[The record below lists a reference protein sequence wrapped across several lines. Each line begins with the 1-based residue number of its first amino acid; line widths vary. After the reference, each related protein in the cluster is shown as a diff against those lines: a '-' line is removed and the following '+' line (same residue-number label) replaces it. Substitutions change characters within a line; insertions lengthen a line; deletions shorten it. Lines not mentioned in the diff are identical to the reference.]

1 MSLPLV
7 LRVRGLKF
15 HEIKVHRKQSTLMLV
30 NWGAAT
36 DTGTLRV
43 QNEDSFL
50 AQDGMFVVADGMGGH
65 NAGEVASAMAIKML
79 GDAQKAGVTDAN
91 QLSEVIKQINKAIF
105 QASADQTDQ
114 RGMGTTL
121 TALALTPSNRN
132 SEVSVSVANIGDS
145 RTYLLR
151 NGEFRQVSVDHSY
164 VQELVSEGLITK
176 EEART
181 HARRNIVTRAL
192 GIEPNVAVDTWT
204 LPLINGDRY
213 ILCSDGLVDE
223 VTDEAIEQCV
233 KQPISP
239 QKLADQLVVIANQNG
254 GRDNITVVVV
264 DVVADGKSATSVSTN
279 NGETVLSARSKKK
292 SLIKKLAV
300 SSAAAAIFVVG
311 VVFVASYLR
320 SGYFV
325 AYESQKTD
333 ARVLIYRGKNFLWVN
348 STIEAD
354 STLTRNNLS
363 YGLAKEISAQP
374 AFSSATDAQD
384 YVNQIRDVIEAAKP

>member
-1 MSLPLV
+1 M
-7 LRVRGLKF
+7 KF
-15 HEIKVHRKQSTLMLV
+15 HEIQGHRKQSTLMLV

-279 NGETVLSARSKKK
+279 NGETVLSATSKKK

-300 SSAAAAIFVVG
+300 SSAVAAIFVVG

>member
-1 MSLPLV
+1 
-7 LRVRGLKF
+7 LKF
-15 HEIKVHRKQSTLMLV
+15 HEIQGHRKQSTLMLV

-279 NGETVLSARSKKK
+279 NGETVLSAASKKK

-300 SSAAAAIFVVG
+300 SSAVAAIFVVG

>member
-15 HEIKVHRKQSTLMLV
+15 HEIQGRRKQSALMLV

-36 DTGTLRV
+36 DTGALRV

-50 AQDGMFVVADGMGGH
+50 AEDGMFVVADGMGGH

-79 GDAQKAGVTDAN
+79 GDAQKAGVKDAN

-121 TALALTPSNRN
+121 TALALTPSNRS

-233 KQPISP
+233 KQPIGP
-239 QKLADQLVVIANQNG
+239 QKLANQLVVIANQNG

-264 DVVADGKSATSVSTN
+264 DVVADGKSATSVATN

>member
-1 MSLPLV
+1 MV

-15 HEIKVHRKQSTLMLV
+15 HEIQGRRKQSALMLV

-279 NGETVLSARSKKK
+279 NGETVLSATSKKK

>member
-1 MSLPLV
+1 
-7 LRVRGLKF
+7 LKF
-15 HEIKVHRKQSTLMLV
+15 HEIQGHRKQSTLMLV

-79 GDAQKAGVTDAN
+79 GDAQKAGVADAN

-279 NGETVLSARSKKK
+279 NGENVLSATSKKK

-354 STLTRNNLS
+354 STLTRKNLS

>member
-1 MSLPLV
+1 MV

-15 HEIKVHRKQSTLMLV
+15 HEIQGHRKQSTLMLV

-105 QASADQTDQ
+105 RASADQTDQ

-279 NGETVLSARSKKK
+279 NGETVLSATSKKK

-333 ARVLIYRGKNFLWVN
+333 ARVLIYRGKNFLWIN

>member
-79 GDAQKAGVTDAN
+79 GDAQKAGVADAN

-264 DVVADGKSATSVSTN
+264 DVVADGKSATSVSAN
-279 NGETVLSARSKKK
+279 NGETVLSAASKKK
-292 SLIKKLAV
+292 SLIKKLAI
-300 SSAAAAIFVVG
+300 SSAAAAVFVVG

>member
-1 MSLPLV
+1 
-7 LRVRGLKF
+7 
-15 HEIKVHRKQSTLMLV
+15 MLV

-79 GDAQKAGVTDAN
+79 GDAQKVGVADAN
-91 QLSEVIKQINKAIF
+91 QLSEVIKRINKAIF

-279 NGETVLSARSKKK
+279 SGETVLSATSTKK

-300 SSAAAAIFVVG
+300 SSAIAAIFVVG

-348 STIEAD
+348 PTIEAD
-354 STLTRNNLS
+354 STLTRDNLS

-374 AFSSATDAQD
+374 AFGSATDAQD

>member
-1 MSLPLV
+1 
-7 LRVRGLKF
+7 LKF
-15 HEIKVHRKQSTLMLV
+15 HEIQGHRKQSTLMLV

-279 NGETVLSARSKKK
+279 NGETVLSATSKKK
-292 SLIKKLAV
+292 LLIKKLAI
-300 SSAAAAIFVVG
+300 SSAVAAIFVVG

>member
-15 HEIKVHRKQSTLMLV
+15 HEIQSRRKQNTLMLV

-264 DVVADGKSATSVSTN
+264 DVVADGKSATSVATN

>member
-1 MSLPLV
+1 MV

-50 AQDGMFVVADGMGGH
+50 AEDGMFVVADGMGGH

-239 QKLADQLVVIANQNG
+239 QRLADQLVVIANQNG

-279 NGETVLSARSKKK
+279 NGETVLSATSKKK
-292 SLIKKLAV
+292 SLIKKLAI

>member
-1 MSLPLV
+1 
-7 LRVRGLKF
+7 LKF
-15 HEIKVHRKQSTLMLV
+15 HEIQGHRKQSTLMLV

-279 NGETVLSARSKKK
+279 NGENVLSATSKKK
-292 SLIKKLAV
+292 SLIKKLAI
-300 SSAAAAIFVVG
+300 SSAAAAVFVVG

-333 ARVLIYRGKNFLWVN
+333 ARVLIYRGKNFLWIN

-354 STLTRNNLS
+354 STLTRKNLS

>member
-1 MSLPLV
+1 V
-7 LRVRGLKF
+7 QGLKF
-15 HEIKVHRKQSTLMLV
+15 HEIQGHRKQSTLMLV

-79 GDAQKAGVTDAN
+79 GDAQKAGVADAN
-91 QLSEVIKQINKAIF
+91 QLSEVIKQINKSIF

-264 DVVADGKSATSVSTN
+264 DVVADGKSATSVSAN
-279 NGETVLSARSKKK
+279 NGETVLSATSKKK

-300 SSAAAAIFVVG
+300 SSAVAAIFVVG

>member
-1 MSLPLV
+1 MV

-15 HEIKVHRKQSTLMLV
+15 HEIQGRRKQSALMLV

-36 DTGTLRV
+36 DTGALRV

-50 AQDGMFVVADGMGGH
+50 AEDGMFVVADGMGGH

-79 GDAQKAGVTDAN
+79 GDAQKAGVKDAN

-279 NGETVLSARSKKK
+279 NGETVLSATSKKK

-333 ARVLIYRGKNFLWVN
+333 ARVLIYRGKNFLWIN

>member
-1 MSLPLV
+1 
-7 LRVRGLKF
+7 
-15 HEIKVHRKQSTLMLV
+15 MLV

-50 AQDGMFVVADGMGGH
+50 AEDGMFVVADGMGGH

-79 GDAQKAGVTDAN
+79 GDAQKAGVADAN

-279 NGETVLSARSKKK
+279 SGENVLSATSKKK

>member
-1 MSLPLV
+1 MV

-15 HEIKVHRKQSTLMLV
+15 HEIQSRRKQNTLMLV

-279 NGETVLSARSKKK
+279 NGETVLSATSKKQ
-292 SLIKKLAV
+292 SLIKKLAI
-300 SSAAAAIFVVG
+300 SSAAAAVFVVG

-333 ARVLIYRGKNFLWVN
+333 ARVLIYRGKNFLWIN

>member
-1 MSLPLV
+1 MV
-7 LRVRGLKF
+7 LQVRGLKF
-15 HEIKVHRKQSTLMLV
+15 HEIQGHRKQSTLMLV

-79 GDAQKAGVTDAN
+79 GDAQKAGVTDVN

-279 NGETVLSARSKKK
+279 NGETVISATSKKK
-292 SLIKKLAV
+292 SLIKKLAI
-300 SSAAAAIFVVG
+300 SSAVAAIFVVG

>member
-79 GDAQKAGVTDAN
+79 GDAQKTGVADAN

-279 NGETVLSARSKKK
+279 NGETVLSATSKKK

>member
-15 HEIKVHRKQSTLMLV
+15 HEIQGRRKQNTLMLV

-79 GDAQKAGVTDAN
+79 GNAQKTGVADAN

-279 NGETVLSARSKKK
+279 NGETVLSATSKKK

>member
-1 MSLPLV
+1 MV

-15 HEIKVHRKQSTLMLV
+15 HEIQSRRKQNTLMLV

-264 DVVADGKSATSVSTN
+264 DVVADGKSATSVATN

>member
-1 MSLPLV
+1 MV

-15 HEIKVHRKQSTLMLV
+15 HEIQGRRKQNTLMLV

-79 GDAQKAGVTDAN
+79 GDAQKAGVTDVN

-279 NGETVLSARSKKK
+279 NGETVLSATSKKK

>member
-1 MSLPLV
+1 
-7 LRVRGLKF
+7 LKF
-15 HEIKVHRKQSTLMLV
+15 HEIQGHRKQSTLMLV

-264 DVVADGKSATSVSTN
+264 DVVADGKSATSVSAN
-279 NGETVLSARSKKK
+279 NSETVLSAASKKK
-292 SLIKKLAV
+292 SLIKKLAI
-300 SSAAAAIFVVG
+300 SSAVAAIFVVG

>member
-1 MSLPLV
+1 MV

-91 QLSEVIKQINKAIF
+91 QLSEVIKQINNAIF

-279 NGETVLSARSKKK
+279 NGETVLSATSKKK
-292 SLIKKLAV
+292 SLIKKLAI
-300 SSAAAAIFVVG
+300 SSAVAAIFVVG

>member
-1 MSLPLV
+1 
-7 LRVRGLKF
+7 LKF
-15 HEIKVHRKQSTLMLV
+15 HEIQGHRKQSTLMLV

-279 NGETVLSARSKKK
+279 NGETVLSATSKKK

-300 SSAAAAIFVVG
+300 SSAVAAIFVVG